1 MKFTRS
7 ELTSALVLLNRV
19 ITPECRALPILAN
32 ILMEPQQETIQLTTT
47 DLETGVVLRLGTPEP
62 KDRPVAVPA
71 RKLLALLRALPKPT
85 QDLSIQCGDN
95 FAVNVAGITLAG
107 AAPEA
112 FPTVQCDVTATP
124 HPVMGLVAAFRCV
137 APAMLHDTSGDTL
150 NGAYVNLPQ
159 GVVVATDRHRFH
171 RVQVPRATL
180 PARAAIIPR
189 AAVILAG
196 HLGRFLRPPERMTI
210 TEKAICIPLINGGF
224 LVARTLDG
232 KYPNYGQVVPTPP
245 HALTTSRIGLIGT
258 ITNAA
263 VVSEG
268 RNKSVTLLLRASPAI
283 HAASP
288 DVGET
293 TLPLP
298 DATYTGPDCAIGF
311 NARYLLAAL
320 DACVQETVTIRVTDA
335 ESLCR
340 IDDGA
345 FTAVIMPLRI

>member
-1 MKFTRS
+1 MKFSRT
-7 ELTSALVLLNRV
+7 ELTQALVLLNRV
-19 ITPECRALPILAN
+19 MPGGRALPILTN
-32 ILMEPQQETIQLTTT
+32 VLVEPGQDTIRFSAT
-47 DLETGVVLRLGTPEP
+47 DLEIGMVLHFGSPEP
-62 KDRPVAVPA
+62 EDRPIALPG
-71 RKLLALLRALPKPT
+71 RRLLDLLRALPK
-85 QDLSIQCGDN
+85 DLKELTIQCGDKH
-95 FAVNVAGITLAG
+95 AVNVAGITLAG
-107 AAPEA
+107 AVPDD

-137 APAMLHDTSGDTL
+137 APAMSHDTSRVLL

-159 GVVVATDRHRFH
+159 GVVVATDGHRLH

-180 PARAAIIPR
+180 PASAAIIPR
-189 AAVILAG
+189 AAVILVG
-196 HLGRFLRPPERMTI
+196 HLGRFLPPTEHMTM

-224 LVARTLDG
+224 LAARMLDG
-232 KYPNYGQVVPTPP
+232 EYPNYARVIPTPP
-245 HALTTSRIGLIGT
+245 HALTASRIGLIGT

-263 VVSEG
+263 VVSEERKKG
-268 RNKSVTLLLRASPAI
+268 VTLLLRASPAI

-311 NARYLLAAL
+311 DARYLLAAL
-320 DACVQETVTIRVTDA
+320 NACEQETVAIRITDA
-335 ESLCR
+335 KSPCR

-345 FTAVIMPLRI
+345 FTAVIMPLI